1 MVKNAFTHDN
11 KRIQPV
17 NKPTF
22 EKDRE
27 ERLVEEAREQV
38 KEQEAQSEP
47 VVENTVVSPVV
58 EDAATVPVEPVA
70 ESPVDRIFQPT
81 VPQEPA
87 TEPETPVENTVEGE
101 SETISPVFA
110 NPVRP
115 VSSRRNYYRLPA
127 GSQLPAHPTTG
138 ETVSEEPVVE
148 NAYIREDQLPRRVSG
163 RADEETYRQLKMLSI
178 TEDKPVWLIVA
189 TILRDTLVD
198 KREFD
203 MTHVPNYRKNRSS
216 YGY

>member
-22 EKDRE
+22 EQDRE
-27 ERLVEEAREQV
+27 ERLVEEARGQV
-38 KEQEAQSEP
+38 KERESVSEP
-47 VVENTVVSPVV
+47 VVESVAAPVSQPV
-58 EDAATVPVEPVA
+58 APMPVEPVA

-81 VPQEPA
+81 VPQEP
-87 TEPETPVENTVEGE
+87 TEPETPVESNVEGE

-127 GSQLPAHPTTG
+127 GSQLSAHPTTG

>member
-22 EKDRE
+22 EQDRE
-27 ERLVEEAREQV
+27 ERLVEEAREQA
-38 KEQEAQSEP
+38 KEQEAKTEP
-47 VVENTVVSPVV
+47 VVESVAVPDSQPV
-58 EDAATVPVEPVA
+58 ATVPVEPVA

-81 VPQEPA
+81 VPQEQA
-87 TEPETPVENTVEGE
+87 VEPETPVEDNVEGE

-115 VSSRRNYYRLPA
+115 ASSRRNYYRLPA